1 MVKKSVFN
9 LQFHHIFGDDGV
21 VGDLNVGDLNV
32 GGSGSGGGSGN
43 LVKIRQRLKI
53 DKVPSSC

>member
-32 GGSGSGGGSGN
+32 GGSGSGGN